1 MRKGEFYFPSAD
13 GKTLIHGVEWM
24 PDGQP
29 TAVLQIAH
37 GVTEHILRYEE
48 LAQYLTER
56 GIVVVGNDHIGH
68 GTSIA
73 NEAKPMYFG
82 PEGSWDWV
90 VEDIK
95 TCVNL
100 NKNQFP
106 DKPYYILGFSLG
118 SFAARTYLIKY
129 PGTVDGAI
137 IVGTGQTPHL
147 QIALAK
153 FMANKEAKKVGED
166 NTSPVIKKLTFETYN
181 KIFAP
186 NKTEYD
192 WLCAREES
200 LDKYIKDPLRGDSM
214 SAGLFRE
221 MLSGMDFTANYKNI
235 QKMDKNIP
243 ILFLSGDKDPVG
255 EQGKGVKKA
264 YESFKKSGIKDVEMK
279 LYSDLRHD
287 ILHEDSRSQIFED
300 IYIWIKE
307 KMNRKI

>member
-48 LAQYLTER
+48 LAKYLTER
-56 GIVVVGNDHIGH
+56 GIAVVGNDHIGH

-118 SFAARTYLIKY
+118 SFVARTYLIKY

-192 WLCAREES
+192 WLCASEES

-300 IYIWIKE
+300 IYNWIE
-307 KMNRKI
+307 KIKVKGM